1 MAIAE
6 KSVDSSTVFIVGS
19 RNRYMGISK
28 HPSVVTMPNA
38 EKPYPSILAFLS
50 RRFPAIPRETWEK
63 RISDGKVLDEK
74 TQRITLDT
82 EYAPLRRIF
91 YFREV
96 GTEPFIPFTE
106 KILLLDDEILVAC
119 KPHFLPVTPGGR
131 YVDECL
137 LNRLRSSTGIADL
150 APLHRIDRETA
161 GIVLFSVNKKSRG
174 LYGKLFMNGQ
184 VEKTY
189 QALSA
194 CQPLQETA
202 SWEVMNRIVRGEPWF
217 RMKTAPG
224 GANARSTINLVEFKG
239 EMARFTLHPLT
250 GKTHQLRIHMSGLG
264 FGILNDRYYP
274 ELQTESEDNF
284 DTPLQLVA
292 QSLRFKDP
300 LSGRDREFVSER
312 KLLWQVM
319 HNNQ

>member
-1 MAIAE
+1 
-6 KSVDSSTVFIVGS
+6 
-19 RNRYMGISK
+19 
-28 HPSVVTMPNA
+28 MPKA
-38 EKPYPSILAFLS
+38 EKPYPSILAFLG
-50 RRFPAIPRETWEK
+50 RRFPAISPEIWEQ

-74 TQRITLDT
+74 SRRITLDS
-82 EYAPLRRIF
+82 EYIPLTRLF

-96 GTEPFIPFTE
+96 GTEPHIPFAE
-106 KILLLDDEILVAC
+106 KILFIDDEILVSC

-137 LNRLRSSTGIADL
+137 LNRLRNSTGIEDL

-174 LYGKLFMNGQ
+174 RYGELFMNGH

-189 QALSA
+189 LALSA

-202 SWEVMNRIVRGEPWF
+202 SWDVEDRIERGEPWF
-217 RMKTAPG
+217 RMQSAPG
-224 GANARSTINLVEFKG
+224 RANARSTINLVEVK
-239 EMARFTLHPLT
+239 EETARFTLQPHT

-264 FGILNDRYYP
+264 FGIQNDRYYP
-274 ELQTESEDNF
+274 ELQAEREDNF

-292 QSLRFKDP
+292 QTLRFRDP
-300 LSGRDREFVSER
+300 VSGRNREFESER
-312 KLLWQVM
+312 RLLW
-319 HNNQ
+319 

>member
-1 MAIAE
+1 
-6 KSVDSSTVFIVGS
+6 
-19 RNRYMGISK
+19 MGISK
-28 HPSVVTMPNA
+28 HPSVVTMPRT
-38 EKPYPSILAFLS
+38 EKPHPSILSFLS
-50 RRFPAIPRETWEK
+50 KRFPAISRETWET
-63 RISDGKVLDEK
+63 RISEGKVLDEK
-74 TQRITLDT
+74 GQRITPDSKYT
-82 EYAPLRRIF
+82 PLSRIF

-96 GTEPFIPFTE
+96 SAETVIPFTE
-106 KILLLDDEILVAC
+106 KILHLDDEILVAC

-137 LNRLRSSTGIADL
+137 LNRLRASTGIEDL

-174 LYGKLFMNGQ
+174 LYGTLFMNGL
-184 VEKTY
+184 VEKSY

-194 CQPLQETA
+194 CLPAQQKA
-202 SWEVMNRIVRGEPWF
+202 SWDISNRIERGEPWF

-224 GANARSTINLVEFKG
+224 RVNARSGINLVEVKG
-239 EMARFTLHPLT
+239 ERARFTLHPLT

-274 ELQTESEDNF
+274 ELQAESEDNF

-292 QSLRFKDP
+292 QKLRFKDP
-300 LSGRDREFVSER
+300 LSGMDREFTTER
-312 KLLWQVM
+312 ALLW
-319 HNNQ
+319 